1 MTATM
6 EVAIAGPE
14 ITASS
19 PPYVVTVA
27 ATIATFNETQF
38 KESVLS
44 VMRARKPGRAMMGVV
59 VEVLS
64 MREKDSAAHT
74 KFHPQATVLEV
85 TFQVL
90 KMPVSTLATF
100 TDAISQAGTSNGFP
114 GYNVLSLAVAQ
125 PSPSPGPSPSPAS
138 SPPVSIN
145 PNSPSP
151 SPSPSPKDV
160 IPNPSPKSSPVGPLP
175 TEESNATMI
184 IVIIV
189 VVVVVLVIAAGLT
202 VAYCMYKKSGPAG
215 GLLDSRPSS
224 TSSLKSGGS
233 VITVKSQDTTNSN
246 FGLLPRHQQ
255 GQSPRPITSQSQAEQ
270 VDIDALRPQTTD
282 KDGKSPRDIE
292 NPADSPSSNPLD
304 WQRSASNGTMKD
316 NEGPETPLTHGQ
328 SSGKLSARAFS
339 SGKIQPQ

>member
-1 MTATM
+1 MIYCGYGLSCTCTIM
-6 EVAIAGPE
+6 LVPRVSGRG
-14 ITASS
+14 S
-19 PPYVVTVA
+19 PP
-27 ATIATFNETQF
+27 QPPPP
-38 KESVLS
+38 
-44 VMRARKPGRAMMGVV
+44 PGPPPSGKLCWSHR
-59 VEVLS
+59 
-64 MREKDSAAHT
+64 REDRTGGSLQKLHSA
-74 KFHPQATVLEV
+74 
-85 TFQVL
+85 FQVL

-233 VITVKSQDTTNSN
+233 VITVKSQGMWVVSRTMGIDWGNCLSFTS
-246 FGLLPRHQQ
+246 
-255 GQSPRPITSQSQAEQ
+255 TSQWF
-270 VDIDALRPQTTD
+270 DL
-282 KDGKSPRDIE
+282 G
-292 NPADSPSSNPLD
+292 
-304 WQRSASNGTMKD
+304 
-316 NEGPETPLTHGQ
+316 
-328 SSGKLSARAFS
+328 
-339 SGKIQPQ
+339 